1 MRVLTLLIT
10 LIMLSFVNAELS
22 EPIEFPSSPLTPEDI
37 TQDQLTQTLTAP
49 QNVVTG
55 ADGTL
60 PTLTKDQTV
69 QSALGDISGFTGKD
83 LLKASDY
90 LIGGTF
96 ESISAGNIPIYDLV
110 GDSIVEFILDPG
122 QKASAL
128 QFKNGVFQN
137 AFKTTLSPG
146 AKLRQFFRDTDA
158 FIEFESTGL
167 SSFIEEG
174 PGQYIFG
181 DGIFIYDNGKIREKI
196 TSKKPSTLTLDQTTG
211 VKCVDLSEDAEYSY
225 IELEQPFTGFT
236 LHHTD
241 KTYRFCKHEGSNSF
255 DTQKKELRLQG
266 KGQYLQ
272 GTTLVYEGLTAS
284 ARMIASLLEG
294 QLTFTGAGEANIY
307 SGRFRI
313 TPQNNRIYFF
323 YIEKLPLYLEE
334 MSINNQ
340 KITLDTE
347 GLHTFDTTNRID
359 ALS

>member
-1 MRVLTLLIT
+1 
-10 LIMLSFVNAELS
+10 
-22 EPIEFPSSPLTPEDI
+22 
-37 TQDQLTQTLTAP
+37 
-49 QNVVTG
+49 
-55 ADGTL
+55 
-60 PTLTKDQTV
+60 
-69 QSALGDISGFTGKD
+69 
-83 LLKASDY
+83 
-90 LIGGTF
+90 
-96 ESISAGNIPIYDLV
+96 
-110 GDSIVEFILDPG
+110 
-122 QKASAL
+122 
-128 QFKNGVFQN
+128 
-137 AFKTTLSPG
+137 
-146 AKLRQFFRDTDA
+146 
-158 FIEFESTGL
+158 
-167 SSFIEEG
+167 
-174 PGQYIFG
+174 
-181 DGIFIYDNGKIREKI
+181 
-196 TSKKPSTLTLDQTTG
+196 
-211 VKCVDLSEDAEYSY
+211 VKCVDLSEDAAYSY

-347 GLHTFDTTNRID
+347 GLHTSDTTNRID